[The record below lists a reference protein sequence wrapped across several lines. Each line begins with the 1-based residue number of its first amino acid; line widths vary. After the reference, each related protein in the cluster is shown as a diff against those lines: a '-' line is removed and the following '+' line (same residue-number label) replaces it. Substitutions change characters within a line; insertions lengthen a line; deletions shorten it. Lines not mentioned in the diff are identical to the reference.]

1 MIHGRPNHPRGGT
14 IQDSMLAG
22 RQLQQVAAC
31 EIDGV
36 ERAKITTVLLSS
48 TPGSPYVDARS
59 EVVLRRP
66 LPGRFAGVAIQQTP
80 RNCGGLVRCPPLL
93 ACSSYSLPFGRV
105 SGAVALTG
113 LCVVAAFGLLA
124 R

>member
-1 MIHGRPNHPRGGT
+1 
-14 IQDSMLAG
+14 MLAG